1 MYFFPGIIPPLDK
14 ILSKK
19 EIFNENGEIDNVSY
33 ILKIRRLIFQK
44 ITQQIYFKFEKRN
57 ICVPIN
63 YYFVFKKT
71 PYV

>member
-1 MYFFPGIIPPLDK
+1 MRMVRLIMLV
-14 ILSKK
+14 
-19 EIFNENGEIDNVSY
+19 IF
-33 ILKIRRLIFQK
+33 LKIRRLIFQK
-44 ITQQIYFKFEKRN
+44 ITQQIFEKRN

>member
-1 MYFFPGIIPPLDK
+1 MRMVRLIMLV
-14 ILSKK
+14 
-19 EIFNENGEIDNVSY
+19 IF
-33 ILKIRRLIFQK
+33 LKIRRLIFQK

>member
-1 MYFFPGIIPPLDK
+1 MRMVRLIMLV
-14 ILSKK
+14 
-19 EIFNENGEIDNVSY
+19 IF
-33 ILKIRRLIFQK
+33 LKIRRLIFQN

-63 YYFVFKKT
+63 YYFVFKKN